1 MVAPLMSMARR
12 LARSNFGQ
20 NALAHSDA
28 LSFLRQKP
36 TLRVYAGLI
45 LVGFSFLF
53 GMPVLALLGYLSVK
67 MSEPMIIAVGG
78 PVVLVLVHVIFGV
91 GIYLAGR
98 NYAKEALLWL
108 TKRFLEKYA

>member
-1 MVAPLMSMARR
+1 MSMAGR
-12 LARSNFGQ
+12 LARSKFGQ
-20 NALAHSDA
+20 NALAQPDA
-28 LSFLRQKP
+28 SSFLKQKP

-53 GMPVLALLGYLSVK
+53 GLPVLTLLGYLSVK
-67 MSEPMIIAVGG
+67 MSEPKIIAVGG
-78 PVVLVLVHVIFGV
+78 PLVFVLAQVIFGV